1 MCEGFFSQWSGS
13 RRAQTPVASPRRA
26 GSRSP
31 SVVTAYVN
39 GPGLAGAAG
48 RLGAE
53 DVLCLMP

>member
-1 MCEGFFSQWSGS
+1 MLG
-13 RRAQTPVASPRRA
+13 PRWLLPHA
-26 GSRSP
+26 GSGSP